1 MSKRLGGYRG
11 YKTKPLHGISSGSSL
26 VVAQGQ
32 QYNIGEKP
40 TVILYTDIDRLAE
53 RLKQRTTQ
61 KTSYSVVMSYT
72 NVLSLRSGLYIG
84 TLGYSVSF
92 IQ

>member
-1 MSKRLGGYRG
+1 MG
-11 YKTKPLHGISSGSSL
+11 YKTKPLHGISSGSSV

-40 TVILYTDIDRLAE
+40 TVLYTDIDHLAE

-84 TLGYSVSF
+84 TLDNSVSF